1 MTKLKEHLSHLR
13 RPITNRF
20 VKPKMTNEARKY
32 LDNFSNKLNASLNSC
47 TELLQSNLQK
57 PMKEFLQQVSPTID
71 KIAVG
76 QKEELMYLPFHT
88 MLYLITKKLQPEIS
102 VETGVQIGGSTYSIL
117 RGMEENNKGK
127 LYSIDIGRFF
137 AHNGKFVS
145 LIAPLVTEP
154 QKPFWKFVCG
164 NAEKVL
170 SNVITPLSKLDFF
183 CAGHSHTYKV
193 QKFEGELAWPHIRK
207 GGVFVLDRADNN
219 DNRYLNEFLDKYSNE
234 VDFHRTYKEGRSS
247 AGLEFTVILKK

>member
-1 MTKLKEHLSHLR
+1 MTNVKEFLSHIR
-13 RPITNRF
+13 RPITNKY
-20 VKPKMTNEARKY
+20 VKPKMTKEAKEY
-32 LDNFSNKLNASLNSC
+32 LDNFSKRLNISLDSC
-47 TELLQSNLQK
+47 NELLQSHLQK
-57 PMKEFLQQVSPTID
+57 STKEFLQTVSSTID
-71 KIAVG
+71 KIAVE
-76 QKEELMYLPFHT
+76 QKEEMMYLPFHT

-137 AHNGKFVS
+137 EYNGKFVTP
-145 LIAPLVTEP
+145 IAPLVTES

-170 SNVITPLSKLDFF
+170 SHVIAPLSKLDFF

-207 GGVFVLDRADNN
+207 GGIFVLDRADNN
-219 DNRYLNEFLDKYSNE
+219 NNRYLNEFLDKYSSE
-234 VDFHRTYKEGRSS
+234 VNFHRTYKEGRASD
-247 AGLEFTVILKK
+247 GYEFTVILKK